1 MKRDTANDW
10 RCPGRTMA
18 GVRSRLVA
26 LLLLTVLPACTT
38 RHMPTWSRV
47 QGVPASTKT
56 EVRLYKD
63 EAPRG
68 SRKLK
73 GRFHSA
79 TDDSVTLRLRNGQT
93 RTLQK
98 KAVRKVL
105 TRRPFLKRKPG
116 WIALGVA
123 FAITEFFINI
133 DSGESPTAA
142 SERLGGHAT
151 ITLPTAA
158 AFFYGSRM
166 GGVYAMP
173 PKYRL
178 PRPGNKPPVTKKK
191 IPLKPKDR
199 I

>member
-68 SRKLK
+68 SHKLK

-105 TRRPFLKRKPG
+105 TRRPFKKRWPG
-116 WIALGVA
+116 WAALGV
-123 FAITEFFINI
+123 
-133 DSGESPTAA
+133 TAA
-142 SERLGGHAT
+142 LVESILAPPSHDIAMPRLGHV
-151 ITLPTAA
+151 IFTLPTAA

-173 PKYRL
+173 PKYRV